1 LQLAK
6 EGVDKDEIFRRTK
19 SLAAVK
25 DVSFTAEEG
34 EIFVVMGLSGSG
46 KSTLIR
52 CINRLFEP
60 TSGKV
65 MLGDKDVTAANP
77 EELRHLR
84 LNYMAMVF
92 QHFALLPHKTVA
104 ENAEYGLKTR
114 GMEKHERREKAI
126 EALKTV
132 GLDAWADAY
141 PSSLSGGMQQRVGL
155 ARALAVGPRILLM
168 DEPFSALDPLIR
180 RDMQDELIRIQERLQ
195 TTIIFITHDL
205 QEALKIGDKIA
216 IMRNGGFVQ
225 LGTPEEIVT
234 EPADDYV
241 LEFARDVDRSRVLT
255 FRSIMEDAQAVAAD
269 MPVAKLRTLFQS
281 QPELGAVFV
290 TSAAG
295 VPEGVIRRQLAN
307 NARDEQTAGEI
318 MNRNVVIIRANKYIH
333 TAFEDIRSSAM
344 IAVTDRRGQLVG
356 AVDPISVF
364 AHLQAPLKEDAP
376 RGNGQIHKRA

>member
-1 LQLAK
+1 
-6 EGVDKDEIFRRTK
+6 
-19 SLAAVK
+19 
-25 DVSFTAEEG
+25 
-34 EIFVVMGLSGSG
+34 
-46 KSTLIR
+46 
-52 CINRLFEP
+52 
-60 TSGKV
+60 
-65 MLGDKDVTAANP
+65 
-77 EELRHLR
+77 
-84 LNYMAMVF
+84 
-92 QHFALLPHKTVA
+92 
-104 ENAEYGLKTR
+104 
-114 GMEKHERREKAI
+114 
-126 EALKTV
+126 
-132 GLDAWADAY
+132 
-141 PSSLSGGMQQRVGL
+141 
-155 ARALAVGPRILLM
+155 M

-269 MPVAKLRTLFQS
+269 MPAPKLRTLFQS

-295 VPEGVIRRQLAN
+295 APEGVIRRQLAN

-318 MNRNVVIIRANKYIH
+318 MNRNVLIIRANKYIH
-333 TAFEDIRSSAM
+333 NAFEDIRSSAM

-376 RGNGQIHKRA
+376 RGNGQIHERA

>member
-1 LQLAK
+1 
-6 EGVDKDEIFRRTK
+6 
-19 SLAAVK
+19 
-25 DVSFTAEEG
+25 
-34 EIFVVMGLSGSG
+34 
-46 KSTLIR
+46 
-52 CINRLFEP
+52 
-60 TSGKV
+60 
-65 MLGDKDVTAANP
+65 MLGDKDVTAANR
-77 EELRHLR
+77 EELRQLR

-114 GMEKHERREKAI
+114 GMEKRERREKAI

-269 MPVAKLRTLFQS
+269 MPAPKLRTLFQS

-295 VPEGVIRRQLAN
+295 APEGVIRRQLAN

-318 MNRNVVIIRANKYIH
+318 MNRNVLIIRANKYIH
-333 TAFEDIRSSAM
+333 NAFEDIRSSAM

-376 RGNGQIHKRA
+376 RGNGQIHERA